1 VLAVLVATQ
10 CHIHQEVV
18 ELVEQSTLQV
28 LLALSRAIILA
39 LAVVVAVLVLLELVD
54 QVLLALVRQV
64 VAVVGLL
71 SMVKPLALALL
82 VVMVTPLF
90 THSEVVM
97 NRYAIIE
104 NGLVVNVVVGQPEL
118 APNQTLVECP
128 DAGPNWTYADGVFT
142 APVVVEP
149 TVTTP
154 TKEELLVQL
163 NALSAQIQAL

>member
-1 VLAVLVATQ
+1 MALV
-10 CHIHQEVV
+10 
-18 ELVEQSTLQV
+18 
-28 LLALSRAIILA
+28 R
-39 LAVVVAVLVLLELVD
+39 AVVVVALLLLVFPD
-54 QVLLALVRQV
+54 QVLLALVAQ
-64 VAVVGLL
+64 VAVAEEHQQTAAT
-71 SMVKPLALALL
+71 LAL
-82 VVMVTPLF
+82 VVLAVMATPLF
-90 THSEVVM
+90 IHSEADM

-154 TKEELLVQL
+154 TKEELLAQVQ
-163 NALSAQIQAL
+163 ALTAQIQALS